1 MPPAN
6 MFVLTWVADKH
17 YFKKTKR
24 MEIKIKIIANSI
36 KVLINVDLLHIK
48 TGARA
53 SCLLPVMFSSLIWVL
68 VTCVSSL
75 EDNLLSCIIMTC
87 VFFFICYTLIKRG
100 KKLLSTSW
108 ENIKCNVWQLLNQ
121 KRHKLTTVK
130 KKLHSVCNQSLGNI
144 QTYWMPDVSLCG

>member
-6 MFVLTWVADKH
+6 MFVLTWVADKY

-53 SCLLPVMFSSLIWVL
+53 SCLLP
-68 VTCVSSL
+68 
-75 EDNLLSCIIMTC
+75 
-87 VFFFICYTLIKRG
+87 
-100 KKLLSTSW
+100 
-108 ENIKCNVWQLLNQ
+108 
-121 KRHKLTTVK
+121 
-130 KKLHSVCNQSLGNI
+130 
-144 QTYWMPDVSLCG
+144 